1 MNPCDW
7 PGVGSMCQAA
17 GGAVGA
23 LFEDG
28 SIRVLSA
35 VAQGIASFAALL
47 LESLWRLIQR
57 VSNPQTDAE
66 FVQQWAGMIFAI
78 ALPITVMFMVFQ
90 VIQSVLR
97 ARGWNRTGV
106 ASAVSGAAVSIVGTA
121 VSLPIVH
128 GATRIVDGAADAMTG
143 VILGDIDTLGDSF
156 ADAIGGRGV
165 TFAEVLTQ
173 QGQTQLAAEGTA
185 AALGGLIGVIVL
197 GFLMIVGGIAVFA
210 ALLIRSLLLYA
221 VVVTGPIA
229 FLGLVWTPARAWFR
243 RWCVAVVALIF
254 TKLGVVVVFGL
265 GISAM
270 NSLDFG
276 DGVLESIGRLL
287 TGALLM
293 LIASLVP
300 LVAFRF
306 FDFMGEQTVASM
318 HAGAHASVSRTRE
331 ALGHM
336 DPRRIAARL
345 HGSNGNGRSAP
356 SHGDGRQT
364 PGGQPSQT
372 RQQAERLQQSSSG
385 RGRGPS
391 DPWKSD
397 TKPGTSQPGARPG
410 SSPSSSGAGWSRPAG
425 AGAGAAAG
433 AVVGAGVA
441 VGQGVAAA
449 GSRAG
454 QQTNQQQPT
463 GNASRP
469 VGRGTG
475 RSRPEER

>member
-7 PGVGSMCQAA
+7 PGIGSMCQAA

-23 LFEDG
+23 LVEDG

-57 VSNPQTDAE
+57 VTTPQTDAE

-97 ARGWNRTGV
+97 ARGWNRTGP
-106 ASAVSGAAVSIVGTA
+106 ASAVSGAAVAIIGTA

-128 GATRIVDGAADAMTG
+128 GATRIVDGVADAMTG
-143 VILGDIDTLGDSF
+143 VILGEIDTLGDSF

-165 TFAEVLTQ
+165 PFAETLTL
-173 QGQTQLAAEGTA
+173 QGQNQLEAEGTA
-185 AALGGLIGVIVL
+185 AALGGLIGIIVL
-197 GFLMIVGGIAVFA
+197 GFLMILGGIAVFA
-210 ALLIRSLLLYA
+210 ALLIRSLLLYS

-276 DGVLESIGRLL
+276 DGILESIGRLL

-293 LIASLVP
+293 LIAALVP
-300 LVAFRF
+300 VVAFRF

-318 HAGAHASVSRTRE
+318 HAGAQAGVSRTRE

-336 DPRRIAARL
+336 DPRRIAARM
-345 HGSNGNGRSAP
+345 HGGNGHGGSMP
-356 SHGDGRQT
+356 SHGSSGHASNA
-364 PGGQPSQT
+364 QPPQT
-372 RQQAERLQQSSSG
+372 RQQPGRPQPTSSG

-397 TKPGTSQPGARPG
+397 TKPGTGQPGARPT
-410 SSPSSSGAGWSRPAG
+410 SAPSPAGTGAGPT

-433 AVVGAGVA
+433 AVVAAGVA

-454 QQTNQQQPT
+454 QQAIQQQPS
-463 GNASRP
+463 GDASRP
-469 VGRGTG
+469 AGRGTG
-475 RSRPEER
+475 WSRPGEQ

>member
-210 ALLIRSLLLYA
+210 ALLIRSLLLHA
-221 VVVTGPIA
+221 VVATGPIA

-276 DGVLESIGRLL
+276 NGVLESIGRLL

-293 LIASLVP
+293 LIAALVP

-318 HAGAHASVSRTRE
+318 HAGAQAGVTRTRE

-336 DPRRIAARL
+336 DPRRIAARA
-345 HGSNGNGRSAP
+345 HGNGHGRGGP
-356 SHGDGRQT
+356 SHGTGGQT
-364 PGGQPSQT
+364 PSAQPSQT
-372 RQQAERLQQSSSG
+372 RQQPERPQPSSG

-410 SSPSSSGAGWSRPAG
+410 SSPSSSGAGWSRPTGAG

-433 AVVGAGVA
+433 AVVGVGVA
-441 VGQGVAAA
+441 AGQGAAAA

-454 QQTNQQQPT
+454 QQANQQQPT
-463 GNASRP
+463 GSVSPPAGDGAGWSRP
-469 VGRGTG
+469 G
-475 RSRPEER
+475 ER